1 MGQKVLIPQDVNE
14 LGKNQLLER
23 GYELKILYD
32 SSPESICLNIEDCD
46 AVLGRYGKY
55 PRCVFEAGKNL
66 KIFAK
71 HGVGVD
77 DIDLEAAKEFGITVT
92 NTPEAN
98 MNSVAEHT
106 VGMMLACAQNMVQ
119 QDSRT
124 RAGEFQSVRI
134 EPTLELAG
142 KKLGLIGF
150 GNIARSVAK
159 KAALGLDMKVIVYN
173 HRITNDLPEY
183 VRQVSFEELLRD
195 SDVVSLHCP
204 LNRETRGMINEET
217 LGMLKP
223 TAVLLNFARG
233 GIIDEN
239 ALYKALVENKI
250 FMAGLDCFSNE
261 PTTADNPLFK
271 LKNIIVSPHSGGL
284 SQRAAENMSLHAA
297 MCIDDVLSGR
307 KPKWVVKI

>member
-1 MGQKVLIPQDVNE
+1 MVYKVLIPQDVHE
-14 LGKNQLLER
+14 AGKNYLLER
-23 GYELKILYD
+23 GYELKILED
-32 SSPESICLNIEDCD
+32 SSPENISDNIKDCE

-106 VGMMLACAQNMVQ
+106 IGMMLACAQNMVQ
-119 QDSRT
+119 QDKRT
-124 RAGEFQSVRI
+124 REGEFQSVRI
-134 EPTLELAG
+134 EPTLELTG

-159 KAALGLDMKVIVYN
+159 KAALGLDMEIIIYN
-173 HRITNDLPEY
+173 HRVVEDLPEY
-183 VRQVSFEELLRD
+183 VRQVSLKELLTE

-204 LNRETRGMINEET
+204 LNKETRGMINEET

-223 TAVLLNFARG
+223 SAILLNFARG
-233 GIIDEN
+233 GIIDEK

-250 FMAGLDCFSNE
+250 CMAGLDCFTNE
-261 PTTADNPLFK
+261 PTAADNPLFL

-284 SQRAAENMSLHAA
+284 SQKAAENMSLHAA

-307 KPKWVVKI
+307 QPKWVVKS